1 MAPGFSPN
9 PARLQPLGSLHRPS
23 LPVLK
28 EHSFLATRQGSRLAA
43 HRPNLVPRW
52 VLFDLPRAWK
62 KNKTKQK
69 NFFWIS
75 FQHLK
80 TKKFHIKIQ
89 IFCFFRRNNK
99 RIWQS
104 GGPHSHVKGIGRCW
118 AGAAPFRRGKC
129 PSFHSHPHPAC
140 SAHFLSQHYPLGV
153 WIGDPRCGN
162 LFKESIITF
171 PITKC
176 WEKWKDFPDGELLGQ
191 WL

>member
-1 MAPGFSPN
+1 M
-9 PARLQPLGSLHRPS
+9 
-23 LPVLK
+23 
-28 EHSFLATRQGSRLAA
+28 LAA
-43 HRPNLVPRW
+43 HRLNLVPRW
-52 VLFDLPRAWK
+52 VLFDLPYAW
-62 KNKTKQK
+62 KNKTLSLSL
-69 NFFWIS
+69 FFFGIG

-104 GGPHSHVKGIGRCW
+104 W
-118 AGAAPFRRGKC
+118 ARIPMWKELASAEYGLPPSEGASVLHFTAIPTQLAF
-129 PSFHSHPHPAC
+129 
-140 SAHFLSQHYPLGV
+140 AHFLFQHYPLGV
-153 WIGDPRCGN
+153 WIWDPGCGN

-176 WEKWKDFPDGELLGQ
+176 LEKWKDFPDGKLLGQ